1 MKNVLILGANGQIA
15 KEAIKLFLEEPN
27 IKLTLFLR
35 QANRLKS
42 LENNSQICIVEGD
55 VLNLN
60 DLEKAMKEQ
69 DIVYANLAGDLENHA
84 KNIVKAMVNTGLR
97 RLIFISSMGIYDEVP
112 DERHGSILDPYRNSV
127 KIIESSN
134 IDYTIIRPAWLS
146 NENNINYG
154 TTQKGEIFEN
164 HKAYVSRKSVADL
177 IVKIS
182 NNPQYG
188 LKKSLG
194 VHREK

>member
-1 MKNVLILGANGQIA
+1 MKNVLVLGANGQIA

-69 DIVYANLAGDLENHA
+69 DVVYANLAGDLENHA
-84 KNIVKAMVNTGLR
+84 KNIVKAMVNTGLQ
-97 RLIFISSMGIYDEVP
+97 RLIFISSMGIYNEIP
-112 DERHGSILDPYRNSV
+112 NERHGSILDPYRNSV

-134 IDYTIIRPAWLS
+134 LDYTIIRPAWLS

-154 TTQKGEIFEN
+154 STQKGEMFKN
-164 HKAYVSRKSVADL
+164 HNAYVSRKSVADL
-177 IVKIS
+177 I
-182 NNPQYG
+182 
-188 LKKSLG
+188 LKLIKNTNSEIRKSLG
-194 VHREK
+194 VHRKK